1 MSIKSSEFKTK
12 VNTPLKTFKTNNVHS
27 SIDEIDKKI
36 LRFLIWDARLSY
48 REIARQSKLSTTTVI
63 EHLKKLKSSGI
74 IKGYS
79 VNLDSKKLGYELS
92 AIIELV
98 APKLSLL
105 KTMEKITESPNV
117 YAIYHTTG
125 DVDAII
131 IAKFKGID
139 ELQKFL
145 SGLYDNLDIQRS
157 ETRIVL
163 NTVKEDFRVMIQ

>member
-1 MSIKSSEFKTK
+1 MASKYVKSMTN
-12 VNTPLKTFKTNNVHS
+12 VNRYLKPVKNNAEQL
-27 SIDEIDKKI
+27 SIDEVDKRI
-36 LRFLIWDARLSY
+36 LKFLIWDARLSY
-48 REIARQSKLSTTTVI
+48 RAIARQAKLSTTTVI
-63 EHLKKLKSSGI
+63 ERLKKLKTSGV

-79 VNLDSKKLGYELS
+79 VNLDPKKLGYELS

-105 KTMEKITESPNV
+105 KTMEEITELPNV
-117 YAIYHTTG
+117 YAAYHTTG

-145 SGLYDNLDIQRS
+145 AGLYEKLDIQRS

-163 NTVKEDFRVMIQ
+163 NTSKEDFRVIL

>member
-1 MSIKSSEFKTK
+1 MSSKYNKMQTNVKPS
-12 VNTPLKTFKTNNVHS
+12 LKANKIAPGHLFV
-27 SIDEIDKKI
+27 DETDKQI
-36 LRFLIWDARLSY
+36 LKFLIWDARLSY
-48 REIARQSKLSTTTVI
+48 REIARQAKLSTTTVI
-63 EHLKKLKSSGI
+63 ERLKRMKTNGVI
-74 IKGYS
+74 NGYS
-79 VNLDSKKLGYELS
+79 INLDSKKLGYELS

-98 APKLSLL
+98 APKVLLL
-105 KTMEKITESPNV
+105 KAMEEISDLPNV

-145 SGLYDNLDIQRS
+145 TALYSKMEIQRS

-163 NTVKEDFRVMIQ
+163 NTVKEDFRVVI